1 MADSYY
7 KVSYHVP
14 KEYAEKFEI
23 MLSDDEQCAVVIEDY
38 GDINDAVHGDT
49 DALPDDYRAF
59 ANIVRFSFFFET
71 LNAADDC
78 VVRFTERV
86 HDTHGMCV
94 RETVSTTLFPLTVD
108 IGTRFTVVYPESE
121 TTISNNKIQLKLT
134 TSQIFGTGTHPT
146 TRLMIDMM
154 EDEMFEKKTVVDAG
168 AGSLILS
175 LAALKL
181 GAQHVVA
188 FDIADNFHVVAED
201 VCRMNEVTAL
211 TAVQGDQ
218 HVFAA
223 HRFEWEKADVY
234 LVNMLPQ
241 ETAAVLEVL
250 APIAKNGAIF
260 LFSGFITA
268 KEEDYTSLF
277 TRHCLVITRREEQS
291 GWIAYRAEKRV

>member
-14 KEYAEKFEI
+14 KSHAGEFEC
-23 MLSDDEQCAVVIEDY
+23 LLTDDERSAVVIEDY
-38 GDINDAVHGDT
+38 GDINDAVCGDT
-49 DALPDDYRAF
+49 DALPDDYGAF
-59 ANIVRFSFFFET
+59 ANVVRFSFFFET
-71 LNAADDC
+71 MRTAEDC
-78 VVRFTERV
+78 EKVFFERLRNV
-86 HDTHGMCV
+86 QGNCV
-94 RETVSTTLFPLTVD
+94 RETVSTSLFPLTVD

-121 TTISNNKIQLKLT
+121 MTVINKKIPLKLT
-134 TSQIFGTGTHPT
+134 TSQIFGTGAHPT
-146 TRLMIDMM
+146 TRLMIEMM
-154 EDEMFEKKTVVDAG
+154 EKEMFEKKIVVDAG

-188 FDIADNFHVVAED
+188 FDIADNFRVVADD

-218 HVFAA
+218 NLFAE

-250 APIAKNGAIF
+250 APIARNGAIF
-260 LFSGFITA
+260 LFSGFILA
-268 KEEDYTSLF
+268 KEDEYTALFERHSLN
-277 TRHCLVITRREEQS
+277 ITRREEQS
-291 GWIAYRAEKRV
+291 GWIAYRAEKKA